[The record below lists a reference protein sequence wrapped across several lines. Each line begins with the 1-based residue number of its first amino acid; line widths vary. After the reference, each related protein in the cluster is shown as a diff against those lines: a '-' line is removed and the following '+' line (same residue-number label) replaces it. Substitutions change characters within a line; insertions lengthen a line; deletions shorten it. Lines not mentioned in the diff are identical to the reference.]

1 MDLAEHFFATTDTWQ
16 ATSPSAIA
24 EDVVDLFY
32 EIGKCQLDK
41 GRFNM
46 AVKWLKRAFE
56 LLQNQEFGSLSPDV
70 SELRLNVLHTY
81 G

>member
-1 MDLAEHFFATTDTWQ
+1 MDLAEHFFATTDTGQ

-41 GRFNM
+41 GRFDM

-56 LLQNQEFGSLSPDV
+56 LLQNQEIGSLSPDV